1 MREEYGIQGEESEI
15 NGRNSNQGNK
25 DIRNNEDIIKLT
37 QNDVNRNSE
46 ETLNQEKDETTSDD
60 SDDKNVEEKFSQ
72 LDVHG
77 SVHHDTYLT
86 EMTNKMQLCRTIY
99 HSIVP

>member
-1 MREEYGIQGEESEI
+1 MSYATYVSKWIKINSIQFS
-15 NGRNSNQGNK
+15 
-25 DIRNNEDIIKLT
+25 
-37 QNDVNRNSE
+37 RNSE
-46 ETLNQEKDETTSDD
+46 ETLNQEEDETTSDD

-77 SVHHDTYLT
+77 SVHHNTNLI

-99 HSIVP
+99 YSIVS